1 MRRAQGVTSLGGEIP
16 MRKRLLLLLIFV
28 VVAALGAL
36 AAWQYWTHR
45 YDKLI
50 TSVASKHDLDPRLV
64 KAIVYEESFF
74 RSRARSS
81 QNAIGLMQV
90 TPVVAEHLIEATHSR
105 TLAEAIADV
114 SGGAPPPA
122 ASFEEA
128 MSDPSA
134 SLHVGCWYLHTLLN
148 RYRDEPNAIEVALAA
163 YNAGPT
169 NVERWSAEGERAQLS
184 RDEFLSRIQFPAT
197 REYVRRI
204 LERYDDYQRKQ

>member
-1 MRRAQGVTSLGGEIP
+1 
-16 MRKRLLLLLIFV
+16 MRKKLLILLTLILI
-28 VVAALGAL
+28 ATLGAL

-50 TSVASKHDLDPRLV
+50 NSIAAKHNLDPLLV

-81 QNAIGLMQV
+81 QNAVGLMQV
-90 TPVVAEHLIEATHSR
+90 TPVVAEHLIEATHTH

-114 SGGAPPPA
+114 SGTAPPA
-122 ASFEEA
+122 AASFDEA
-128 MSDPSA
+128 MSDPA
-134 SLHVGCWYLHTLLN
+134 TSLHVGCWYLRTLLN
-148 RYRDEPNAIEVALAA
+148 RYRDEPNAVEVALAA

-169 NVERWSAEGERAQLS
+169 NVERWAADSERAQLS

-204 LERYDDYQRKQ
+204 IERYDDYQRR